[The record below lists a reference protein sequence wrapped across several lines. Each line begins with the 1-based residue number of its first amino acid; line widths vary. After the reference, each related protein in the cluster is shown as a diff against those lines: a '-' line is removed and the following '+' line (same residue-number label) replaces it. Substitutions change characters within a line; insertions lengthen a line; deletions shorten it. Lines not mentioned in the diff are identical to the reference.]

1 MVIIMNKIL
10 VVGSLNTDIVATME
24 RMPVC
29 GETVLGEQLCYHQ
42 GGKGANQAYAC
53 AKMGANTTMLGCVGV
68 DDFGVAMVDN
78 LKKVEV
84 NTEHIKRTLKHASG
98 TAIIFADANANNSIV
113 VIPGANQ
120 ECNTEY
126 LIRQEN
132 LIKEHDVI
140 LLQLEIPYDGV
151 YEVIRQAKKEGKIV
165 ILNPAPAPTVEIPN
179 DIWSIIDIVTPNE
192 SELQSITGEKVNT
205 IEDIIYAAKELRK
218 RGMEHVIVTV
228 GEHGAVWVSGD
239 GVKHIPG
246 RKVQAVDT
254 TAAGDCFN
262 GTLAVG
268 LAQGIDM
275 EESIRR
281 ANLAASISVTRKGAQ
296 NSIPSLEELKVIL

>member
-1 MVIIMNKIL
+1 MNKIL
-10 VVGSLNTDIVATME
+10 VVGSLNTDIVSTME

-29 GETVLGEQLCYHQ
+29 GETILGEQLSYHQ

-53 AKMGANTTMLGCVGV
+53 AKMGANTTMLGCVGM

-84 NTEHIKRTLKHASG
+84 NTQHIKRTNEHPSG
-98 TAIIFADANANNSIV
+98 TAIIFTDANANNSIV
-113 VIPGANQ
+113 VIPGANKECDTRYLKEQ
-120 ECNTEY
+120 EA
-126 LIRQEN
+126 

-151 YEVIRQAKKEGKIV
+151 YEVIRSAKKEGKIV
-165 ILNPAPAPTVEIPN
+165 IFNPAPAPTIEIPK
-179 DIWSIIDIVTPNE
+179 DIWELIDIVTPNE
-192 SELQSITGEKVNT
+192 SELQSITGENVDT
-205 IEDIIYAAKELRK
+205 IEDIVYAAKELRE
-218 RGMEHVIVTV
+218 RGMKHVIVTV
-228 GEHGAVWVSGD
+228 GEHGAVWVSEEGI
-239 GVKHIPG
+239 KHIPG

-262 GTLAVG
+262 GTLAVC
-268 LAQGIDM
+268 LAEGREM

-296 NSIPSLEELKVIL
+296 NSIPALEELKEIL